1 MNNKILQFL
10 FIFTGIVTMFTAKAQ
25 DTTNAFGF
33 NFNKVKPIVQVFGTA
48 SYNVNDNF
56 YSYGFGRAH
65 LGFQYK
71 FNEKWSS
78 KIIIDRG
85 KPTTIGQITVSD
97 SADNLLNVQN
107 SSKEGAYY
115 TMFLK
120 FASLQWKVN
129 EKLKLEGG
137 AILQNH
143 YITQERFWG
152 YRYVAQTF
160 QDRYYHTSSTDLGFI
175 GYYKF
180 NDKFGFDVALTNGEG
195 VRVIQDKFGKVKIAA
210 GFDLKPLKGL
220 QIRIYYANK
229 TSGDSINNKAQ
240 QLISVFA
247 GYKHPK
253 YFRVG
258 GEFNYQQNH
267 LNIKDEDLFGY
278 SIFGSYI
285 FSNKFEI
292 FVRFDK
298 LISNT
303 KAGENKHWHFYNDGS
318 AIITGF
324 QYSPVKGV
332 NLSLNYQGWIPD
344 NNDLNFQNHVLLN
357 FEYKF

>member
-1 MNNKILQFL
+1 MPILRHCYFPVTIGYQYLFNNKFS
-10 FIFTGIVTMFTAKAQ
+10 A
-25 DTTNAFGF
+25 
-33 NFNKVKPIVQVFGTA
+33 
-48 SYNVNDNF
+48 
-56 YSYGFGRAH
+56 
-65 LGFQYK
+65 
-71 FNEKWSS
+71 
-78 KIIIDRG
+78 KIILDRG
-85 KPTTIGQITVSD
+85 RPSSLEKITVID
-97 SADNLLNVQN
+97 SAGNELIVKSNYT
-107 SSKEGAYY
+107 EGSFL
-115 TMFLK
+115 TMYLK
-120 FASLQWKVN
+120 FASLEWKVN
-129 EKLKLEGG
+129 DHLKIEGG
-137 AILQNH
+137 AILENH

-180 NDKFGFDVALTNGEG
+180 SDKFGFDVAVTNGEG

-210 GFDLKPLKGL
+210 GFDLKPVKGL

-229 TSGDSINNKAQ
+229 TSSDSINNEAQ

-253 YFRVG
+253 YFRFG

-278 SIFGSYI
+278 SIYGSYI
-285 FSNKFEI
+285 VSNKFEI
-292 FVRFDK
+292 FARFDK

-303 KAGENKHWHFYNDGS
+303 KARENKHWHFYNDGL

-332 NLSLNYQGWIPD
+332 NISLNYQGWIPD
-344 NNDLNFQNHVLLN
+344 NNDLNFQNYVLLD